1 MIVCT
6 QFQMMYALV
15 GPDEVVRVAGG
26 VELGPFT
33 VQYVHGCLDGQV
45 TVTFLFGQMIGPFTS
60 RLFRWMHE
68 EGACDESLATK
79 DWIGFFARVIDG
91 TEPPSEL
98 ARGNAAIAA
107 FVATRTK
114 DELLAA
120 ALERNLLI
128 APITTT
134 SDVLALGQLRHRE
147 YWEEVEGVRF
157 PGSIAKMSGSPLRVL
172 GRPPRLGEH
181 TEEVRAEPR
190 RTPSAPPAA
199 DPPPAGRPLDGV
211 KVLDFMW
218 AFAGPYA
225 TRILADHGATVVKI
239 ETSHKVD
246 VLRVVAPWNDP
257 SQSVESALQY
267 HSLNAGKLGLALD
280 LSKPGARDVVLD
292 LVRWADVVTESF
304 SPKAMRAWDLGYDAL
319 RAVNP
324 DLVMLSSCL
333 MGQTGPMHRYAGF
346 GTMAAAVA
354 GFYPGVGWPDRPPCG
369 PFTAYTD
376 YTSPRFAVA
385 VLLAALE
392 WRRRTGE
399 GQFIDFS
406 QMEACLHL
414 LAPELLDD
422 AVNGRVAGRH
432 GNRDRS
438 RAPHGAYPTAGDDR
452 WIAIAVETD
461 EQWRALCAAASLPP
475 DLAQLD
481 TSARLSRQD
490 ELDALLSAWTARPR
504 RRRAAGGAAAAG
516 RAGAPSAELPPV
528 RRRPA
533 TPAPWTVPPGSAP
546 RDRHDVG
553 GRQPDPT
560 LAHARPSGVGGT
572 DVGAAPARGARGH
585 PRLRRRTDRRADRR
599 RRPRMRAQP
608 PDRRVSRSALR
619 TTWKPGSNGPPRS
632 ASSPSARLCCTA
644 LPAGDDVSPTGIA
657 RIALPR
663 HHPNSPRDG
672 VPRRHRL
679 ARTPPQAPRPRP
691 ARRRRPDLPA
701 RRRLPEPETRRHR
714 CTRPRPVPRQ
724 RTQTNPRRTQSR
736 TAPRD
741 RTRQTRRGV
750 TDENCRSRRRSPC
763 LRRAQRRRT
772 GSR

>member
-15 GPDEVVRVAGG
+15 GPDEVVRIAGG

-91 TEPPSEL
+91 TESPSEL

-147 YWEEVEGVRF
+147 YWEDVEGVRF
-157 PGSIAKMSGSPLRVL
+157 PGSIAKLSGSPLHVL

-181 TEEVRAEPR
+181 TDEVRAEPR

-225 TRILADHGATVVKI
+225 TRMLADYGATVVKI

-422 AVNGRVAGRH
+422 AVNGRVAGRD

-438 RAPHGAYPTAGDDR
+438 RHRTVRIRPRATIGGSPSLSRRTSNGERCARLPRCLPISPSSTRPPACHARTSSTPCSRPGPRDTTPRSCRRRCSRRACRRTKCRTPASASPTRNSCTVD
-452 WIAIAVETD
+452 
-461 EQWRALCAAASLPP
+461 S
-475 DLAQLD
+475 
-481 TSARLSRQD
+481 SARFRTPW
-490 ELDALLSAWTARPR
+490 SARRGWKAARSGSGARPAIR
-504 RRRAAGGAAAAG
+504 RGGDRCSG
-516 RAGAPSAELPPV
+516 STCPRCSRTSSA
-528 RRRPA
+528 
-533 TPAPWTVPPGSAP
+533 
-546 RDRHDVG
+546 
-553 GRQPDPT
+553 
-560 LAHARPSGVGGT
+560 
-572 DVGAAPARGARGH
+572 
-585 PRLRRRTDRRADRR
+585 
-599 RRPRMRAQP
+599 
-608 PDRRVSRSALR
+608 
-619 TTWKPGSNGPPRS
+619 TTTNG
-632 ASSPSARLCCTA
+632 SPS
-644 LPAGDDVSPTGIA
+644 
-657 RIALPR
+657 
-663 HHPNSPRDG
+663 
-672 VPRRHRL
+672 
-679 ARTPPQAPRPRP
+679 
-691 ARRRRPDLPA
+691 
-701 RRRLPEPETRRHR
+701 
-714 CTRPRPVPRQ
+714 
-724 RTQTNPRRTQSR
+724 
-736 TAPRD
+736 
-741 RTRQTRRGV
+741 
-750 TDENCRSRRRSPC
+750 
-763 LRRAQRRRT
+763 
-772 GSR
+772 